1 MVITADISLM
11 RSDVCRAGEAMRGYE
26 YERERERG
34 RGGGGYSIHIRRKLL
49 CCHKP
54 FSGKHS
60 ELVCVAGG
68 GYNCPDMGIVSM
80 DRASEDGERK
90 KVGGS
95 DGGL

>member
-26 YERERERG
+26 YEREREREK
-34 RGGGGYSIHIRRKLL
+34 YSIHIRRKLL

-80 DRASEDGERK
+80 DRASEEGERK
-90 KVGGS
+90 KVGV
-95 DGGL
+95 GGG